1 MSNEPSEHSTNFS
14 NFFINSSPGSD
25 NITEPLLDLVNSLLN
40 STSNSNNFIINTPNF
55 NVSNTIPSGDEAT
68 PSEQE
73 FANNDI
79 STNDEETNLGR
90 TIGITPSL
98 LQVRGRRYEIPQTV
112 PSLNSIPERNPLIDF
127 LSFVENNIITPQPPP
142 PLRQPPPP
150 TPLTPPLRRP
160 LHPLPPPPPLP
171 LTSLP
176 PPLPPPP
183 PLPLTSLPLPPPIN
197 DPQQTD
203 DEGNTEPT
211 SNESDTE
218 TLPLRST
225 RHRLAMRS
233 INRNRNRQSGVFF
246 QQFMTRL
253 MDNADEQI
261 LQQVMHESFVED
273 QEKRLIDQA
282 RELDIEKD
290 KYDKNNK
297 ILENF
302 STCRICFSEYKDG
315 EEIGVLPCN
324 HFFHCECIQEWGK
337 RRPVCPFCEI
347 NIPTVNE
354 QVAKKQKRAKK

>member
-1 MSNEPSEHSTNFS
+1 MSNEPSESSTNFS
-14 NFFINSSPGSD
+14 MDSSSGSG
-25 NITEPLLDLVNSLLN
+25 NIHEPLLDLVNSLLN
-40 STSNSNNFIINTPNF
+40 STSNSNNFIINTPALIVSTSNITPPEQDF
-55 NVSNTIPSGDEAT
+55 N
-68 PSEQE
+68 
-73 FANNDI
+73 NNDV
-79 STNDEETNLGR
+79 STNEEPNQ
-90 TIGITPSL
+90 TIGITP
-98 LQVRGRRYEIPQTV
+98 QTV
-112 PSLNSIPERNPLIDF
+112 PLLHSIPDGNSLIDF
-127 LSFVENNIITPQPPP
+127 LNFVETTIITP
-142 PLRQPPPP
+142 
-150 TPLTPPLRRP
+150 
-160 LHPLPPPPPLP
+160 
-171 LTSLP
+171 S
-176 PPLPPPP
+176 
-183 PLPLTSLPLPPPIN
+183 PIN
-197 DPQQTD
+197 NPQQTD
-203 DEGNTEPT
+203 DEVNTEPT

-324 HFFHCECIQEWGK
+324 HFFHSECIQEWGK

-347 NIPTVNE
+347 DIPTVND
-354 QVAKKQKRAKK
+354 QAAKKQKTS

>member
-25 NITEPLLDLVNSLLN
+25 NIPDPLLDLVNSLLN

-55 NVSNTIPSGDEAT
+55 NVSNTIPSGGEAT
-68 PSEQE
+68 PPEQE
-73 FANNDI
+73 FANNDV

-112 PSLNSIPERNPLIDF
+112 PSLNSISERNPLIDF

-142 PLRQPPPP
+142 
-150 TPLTPPLRRP
+150 LTPPLRRS
-160 LHPLPPPPPLP
+160 LHP
-171 LTSLP
+171 S
-176 PPLPPPP
+176 PPPP
-183 PLPLTSLPLPPPIN
+183 PLPLTSLPLTPSPIN
-197 DPQQTD
+197 NPQQTD

-233 INRNRNRQSGVFF
+233 INRNRNRQNGVFF
-246 QQFMTRL
+246 QQFMSRL
-253 MDNADEQI
+253 MDNTDEQI

-282 RELDIEKD
+282 RELDIVKD

-347 NIPTVNE
+347 DIPTVNE
-354 QVAKKQKRAKK
+354 QVAKKQKTS